1 MPGIHVVK
9 RWFLA
14 PPISGYRAI
23 LFGLAAVALPTL
35 IRASVQGSVSGIVF
49 SSYIPFVLL
58 SAIALEWTHAAVV
71 ALVSAFVARMLFIE
85 PRFVFLAG
93 PTDVFGIAVFLVA
106 SAMIIKFV
114 SALKGVVV
122 DVPGSATA
130 RRRNGIVFSLEGGD
144 AWASWQGDS
153 CSIRLGN
160 YDEVAEMMQDF
171 LAHRD
176 LASDCTARASRQ
188 RAASRRSA
196 ARQV

>member
-1 MPGIHVVK
+1 MPGIRVVK

-23 LFGLAAVALPTL
+23 LFGLLAVAIPTL
-35 IRASVQGSVSGIVF
+35 IRASVQGPVSGIVF
-49 SSYIPFVLL
+49 STYIPFVLL
-58 SAIALEWTHAAVV
+58 SAIALEWTYASGVAIAS
-71 ALVSAFVARMLFIE
+71 ALVASLLFIE

-122 DVPGSATA
+122 DVPGSVAA
-130 RRRNGIVFSLEGGD
+130 QRRSGIVFSSEGGD

-153 CSIRLGN
+153 CSIRLGSH
-160 YDEVAEMMQDF
+160 DEVAEMMQDF
-171 LAHRD
+171 LAHRE
-176 LASDCTARASRQ
+176 LGKRLHR
-188 RAASRRSA
+188 
-196 ARQV
+196 